1 MLGGR
6 IVRARQAYASV
17 GFPDLEAG
25 VHFPIGHEIVS
36 IWSGTTGKMDDIQVS
51 DIRRFETELIEY
63 VGHHKPEL
71 FETLANAKALED
83 DMVSALEQVVEE
95 FKGQFQPS
103 ASASAE

>member
-1 MLGGR
+1 LLK
-6 IVRARQAYASV
+6 QPASS
-17 GFPDLEAG
+17 P
-25 VHFPIGHEIVS
+25 FPIGHEIVS
-36 IWSGTTGKMDDIQVS
+36 IWSGTTGKMDDIEVS